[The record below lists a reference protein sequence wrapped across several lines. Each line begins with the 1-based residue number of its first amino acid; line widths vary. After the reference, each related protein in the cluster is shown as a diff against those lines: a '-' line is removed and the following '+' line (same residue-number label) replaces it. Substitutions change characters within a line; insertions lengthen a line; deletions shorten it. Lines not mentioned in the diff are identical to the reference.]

1 MHAVLTKYNV
11 EINPSQSQL
20 GMFYCDDLKLAWQE
34 NIRPKRNRITMKTKL
49 HLVRGG
55 CDAVD
60 KNSFTFAGECD
71 DS

>member
-1 MHAVLTKYNV
+1 
-11 EINPSQSQL
+11 
-20 GMFYCDDLKLAWQE
+20 MFYCDDLKLAWQE
-34 NIRPKRNRITMKTKL
+34 NIRPKRDRITMKTKL